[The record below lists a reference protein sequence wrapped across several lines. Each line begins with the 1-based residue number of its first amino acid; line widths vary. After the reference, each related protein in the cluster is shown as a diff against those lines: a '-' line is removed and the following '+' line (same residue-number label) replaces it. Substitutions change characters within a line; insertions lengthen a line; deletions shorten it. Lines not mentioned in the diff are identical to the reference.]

1 MEKSISYGKEDS
13 MNEPIAYTVSEPPHY
28 AITCVCGVTING
40 TSERGLSALLKRHHK
55 DGVIHKEWEAKA

>member
-1 MEKSISYGKEDS
+1 